1 MDKSNDMPDLFPTL
15 QFFEAVGHVEVWILW
30 HEQRCVWKRICEPSL
45 ERGASRFWIVGKSD
59 EVLPADEHGHELQM
73 PDAARRKELPSSM
86 SGSGRGIDRLGLTTE
101 EIIATRRTHPNDFLN
116 ESVGLSC
123 ASEHK
128 THVFHG
134 HSGSK
139 RGPFGLGFGVL
150 IVLLL
155 AA

>member
-15 QFFEAVGHVEVWILW
+15 QLFEAVGHGEVWILW

-59 EVLPADEHGHELQM
+59 EVLPADEHGHEFQM
-73 PDAARRKELPSSM
+73 PDAARRKEFPSSM
-86 SGSGRGIDRLGLTTE
+86 SGSGRSIDRLG
-101 EIIATRRTHPNDFLN
+101 P
-116 ESVGLSC
+116 VGLSC

-155 AA
+155 AP